1 MKVERQFHI
10 ISTGK
15 QPLEQFVA
23 ICARV
28 HPYVDAIHVREK
40 MKTAREISE
49 FLTALIK
56 RGVPPKKIIV
66 NDRIDVAAVFGVK
79 GVQLAHHSLSVQQ
92 VKRHF
97 PSLSV
102 GCSVHSLEEAME
114 AEKSGADYCIYGHI
128 FPTASKLG
136 VPPRG
141 IESLR
146 NVINH
151 VKIPVIAIGGI
162 RSDNAEQVLRAGAH
176 GIAVMSAVFFAED
189 PVGEAKKLVRIVKEM
204 A

>member
-1 MKVERQFHI
+1 MERQFHI